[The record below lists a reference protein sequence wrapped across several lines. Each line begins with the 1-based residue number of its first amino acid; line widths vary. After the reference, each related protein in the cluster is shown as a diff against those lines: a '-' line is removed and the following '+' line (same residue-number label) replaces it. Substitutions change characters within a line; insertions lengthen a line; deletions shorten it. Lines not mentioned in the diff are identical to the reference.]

1 MPVDLKRIKSKLKG
15 KGKPEPK
22 KDESYEERK
31 HNKDTQGRRHMLETK
46 VKNDISDA
54 ELPELNLDFVNYGCM
69 SREKMNKLSVC
80 EVTKILPKPGKSEET
95 DYTSDDKRLG
105 CLENNSLCTSC
116 GKPNDECPGHYGIIK
131 LPKRYIH
138 PLFRDS
144 AIKVLQ
150 SICWRCLR
158 TLIDPEI
165 LKELPLS
172 GMARLAH
179 ISNESKN
186 IEHHIGSCTH
196 VNKLYKY
203 SQTPIFKTGSGPRTV
218 NGKVVGTP
226 TSGIKDS
233 VDIFA
238 KIKFLTGK
246 NKTEEKDYIITPDM
260 VYNIFKG
267 LSDSDVKLLGFEGY
281 RTTSGTWVWKNHPLN
296 FIIDFI
302 PVIPPSARPYVV
314 REGIRKDDFI
324 TRFYDDV
331 IIEKLKYNNNDEGS
345 GEDFIAKMLFYYSH
359 IIDNSD
365 KAYKKASVDV
375 IKSFKDRLV
384 GKEQLIRGSIMGK
397 RCDFTARTV
406 LGPNGGLEFGEIAVP
421 KIMSSTLTIPEH
433 VTKYNIDFIKDI
445 AAKDEISCLIPR
457 YGKLAG
463 RKLRFKKD
471 KHVIKIGD
479 IVERHSRN
487 NDAVIFNR
495 QPTLQKQSMCG
506 YRIKFQDKLSVGIHI
521 SSTTSHNADFD
532 GDEGNIHMLQS
543 VKAQV
548 EAKTF
553 VASNSCIMSGINS
566 SPVGGII
573 FNGATGA
580 YLLSHDD
587 LKLSDTEFKSALAS
601 MRYVTENVESLKER
615 IINLKI
621 NHKYDV
627 DYLSGKCL
635 CSTLFPK
642 NFWYTNGKVVIRNGI
657 LVKGRLTKKNMGPS
671 PNSIV
676 QSFYKNY
683 GQEKTRRFITD
694 ATFLFNWYLS
704 IYGLTVGVKDCRP
717 PRNAEEEFRLRK
729 KQIIDEIN
737 DEVLSFPPLGYDA
750 TELEKVQREEKINET
765 ITSGTDRIKMALIGG
780 EVEENGEKIK
790 IKRILSPDNSISLM
804 AESGAKG
811 KVNDTAKI
819 IALLGQQY
827 VPDRR
832 PDLVVSRGKR
842 WLSSFHPD
850 DKSIYSRGFVSGS
863 FYEGLDPD
871 EFFAHSM
878 ASRIGLCNTAVKTAD
893 IGALQRR
900 MVKSQEDLVAQYDGS
915 VRNQNGNIFQFSYGA
930 GFGSSKLLRR
940 TNKNGTD
947 YLTFI
952 NLEETMGRINAENG
966 FMNENYVFDE
976 VRKLFD

>member
-1 MPVDLKRIKSKLKG
+1 MPVELKNIKSKLKG
-15 KGKPEPK
+15 KGKSEKSKEKSKKEP
-22 KDESYEERK
+22 K
-31 HNKDTQGRRHMLETK
+31 HNKDVQGRRHMLETK

-54 ELPELNLDFVNYGCM
+54 ELPELDLNFVNYGCM
-69 SREKMNKLSVC
+69 TRDKMEKMSVC
-80 EVTKILPKPGKSEET
+80 EINKVLPKPGRSEDT
-95 DYTSDDKRLG
+95 DYTTDDKRMG
-105 CLENNSLCTSC
+105 CLENNCLCTSC
-116 GKPNDECPGHYGIIK
+116 GKSNDECPGHYGIIK
-131 LPKRYIH
+131 LPKKYIH

-144 AIKVLQ
+144 TIKVLQ

-158 TLIDPEI
+158 PLIEPEI

-172 GMARLAH
+172 GMARLAY
-179 ISNESKN
+179 IADESKG
-186 IEHHIGSCTH
+186 IQHHIGSCTTI
-196 VNKLYKY
+196 NKRYKY
-203 SQTPIFKTGSGPRTV
+203 TQNPSFKTGTGPRTV

-226 TSGIKDS
+226 TSSVKDS

-238 KIKFLTGK
+238 KIKMPKVGAGK
-246 NKTEEKDYIITPDM
+246 AEEKDFIITPDM
-260 VYNIFKG
+260 IYSIFKS

-281 RTTSGTWVWKNHPLN
+281 FVNGKWSWKNHPLN
-296 FIIDFI
+296 FIVDFI

-331 IIEKLKYNNNDEGS
+331 ITEKIKYTNNDEGS

-397 RCDFTARTV
+397 RCDFTGRTV
-406 LGPNGGLEFGEIAVP
+406 LGPNGSLEFGEIAP
-421 KIMSSTLTIPEH
+421 PAIMKSKLTIPEY
-433 VTKYNIDFIKDI
+433 VTKYNLNFVKDL
-445 AAKDEISCLIPR
+445 ASNDEISCLIPR

-471 KHVIKIGD
+471 KHEIKIGD
-479 IVERHSRN
+479 VVERHSRDG
-487 NDAVIFNR
+487 DAILFNR

-506 YRIKFQDKLSVGIHI
+506 YRIKFQNKLSVGLHI
-521 SSTTSHNADFD
+521 SSTTPHNADFD

-543 VKAQV
+543 VQAQV

-553 VASNSCIMSGINS
+553 VSSNFSIMSGINS

-573 FNGATGA
+573 YNGATGA
-580 YLLSHDD
+580 YLLSEDSVM
-587 LKLSDTEFKSALAS
+587 LSEEEFRDAASS
-601 MRYVTENVESLKER
+601 MRYASDNLSSLKER
-615 IINLKI
+615 IINLNI
-621 NHKYDV
+621 NHKYNIEFM
-627 DYLSGKCL
+627 SGKSI
-635 CSTLFPK
+635 CSALFPK
-642 NFWYTNGKVVIRNGI
+642 DFWYSNGKVVIRNGV
-657 LVKGRLTKKNMGPS
+657 LLKGRLTKKNMGPS

-683 GQEKTRRFITD
+683 GQEQTRRFITD
-694 ATFLFNWYLS
+694 ATFLFNWYLG

-717 PRNAEEEFRLRK
+717 PENVEDEFKLRK
-729 KQIIDEIN
+729 KQIIEEIN
-737 DEVLSFPPLGYDA
+737 DEVLSFPPLPYDA
-750 TELEKVQREEKINET
+750 TDLEKIQREEKINET

-780 EVEENGEKIK
+780 EVEEDGKKIK
-790 IKRILSPDNSISLM
+790 IQRILAPDNAISLM
-804 AESGAKG
+804 AASGAKG

-832 PDLVVSRGKR
+832 PDLVMSRGKR
-842 WLSSFHPD
+842 WLSSFHVD

-878 ASRIGLCNTAVKTAD
+878 ASRIGLCSTAVKTAD

-900 MVKSQEDLVAQYDGS
+900 MVKSQEDLIAQYDGS

-940 TNKNGTD
+940 TKSNGTD

-952 NLEETMGRINAENG
+952 NLEETIGRINAKEG
-966 FMNENYVFDE
+966 FMSENYIFDE
-976 VRKLFD
+976 VKSMFD

>member
-1 MPVDLKRIKSKLKG
+1 MPVDLKNIKSKLKG
-15 KGKPEPK
+15 KGKPEKSKEKPK
-22 KDESYEERK
+22 KDNK
-31 HNKDTQGRRHMLETK
+31 HNKDVQGRRHMLETK
-46 VKNDISDA
+46 VMNDISDA
-54 ELPELNLDFVNYGCM
+54 ELPILTLDFVNYGCM
-69 SREKMNKLSVC
+69 TREKIEKMSVC
-80 EVTKILPKPGKSEET
+80 EINKVLPKPGKPVDT
-95 DYTSDDKRLG
+95 DYTTDDKRLG
-105 CLENNSLCTSC
+105 CLDNNALCTSC
-116 GKPNDECPGHYGIIK
+116 GKSNDECPGHYGIIN
-131 LPKRYIH
+131 LPKKYIH

-150 SICWRCLR
+150 SICWRCIR
-158 TLIDPEI
+158 PLIDPEI

-172 GMARLAH
+172 GIPRLNH
-179 ISNESKN
+179 ISIESKN
-186 IEHHIGSCTH
+186 IEHHVGSCTH
-196 VNKLYKY
+196 INKRYKY
-203 SQTPIFKTGSGPRTV
+203 FKNPSFKTGTGPRTV
-218 NGKVVGTP
+218 KGKVVGTP
-226 TSGIKDS
+226 TSGVKDS

-238 KIKFLTGK
+238 KV
-246 NKTEEKDYIITPDM
+246 KTSTARGAVTEKDFIITPDM
-260 VYNIFKG
+260 VYSIFKS

-281 RTTSGTWVWKNHPLN
+281 HSDGKWIWKNHPLN

-331 IIEKLKYNNNDEGS
+331 IIEKSKYFNNDDGGG
-345 GEDFIAKMLFYYSH
+345 GEDFVAKILFYYSH

-384 GKEQLIRGSIMGK
+384 GKNELIRGSIMGK
-397 RCDFTARTV
+397 RSDYTARTV
-406 LGPNGGLEFGEIAVP
+406 LGPNGELEFGEIAP
-421 KIMSSTLTIPEH
+421 PAIMKSSLTIPEY
-433 VTKYNIDFIKDI
+433 VTKYNIDFVKNL
-445 AAKDEISCLIPR
+445 AANDEISCLMPR

-471 KHVIKIGD
+471 KHEIKIGD
-479 IVERHSRN
+479 MVERHSRN
-487 NDAVIFNR
+487 GDAILFNR

-521 SSTTSHNADFD
+521 TSTTGHNADFD

-553 VASNSCIMSGINS
+553 VSSNFCIMSGINS

-573 FNGATGA
+573 YNGATGA
-580 YLLSHDD
+580 FLLSDD
-587 LKLSDTEFKSALAS
+587 NVMLNASEFRDAAS
-601 MRYVTENVESLKER
+601 VMRYANEHLTSLKDR
-615 IINLKI
+615 IINLNI
-621 NHKYDV
+621 NHNYNIKMM
-627 DYLSGKCL
+627 SGKGI
-635 CSTLFPK
+635 CSALFPPD
-642 NFWYTNGKVVIRNGI
+642 FWYSNGKVVIRNGI
-657 LVKGRLTKKNMGPS
+657 LLKGRLTKKNMGPS

-683 GQEKTRRFITD
+683 GQEHTRRFITD
-694 ATFLFNWYLS
+694 ATFLFNWYLG
-704 IYGLTVGVKDCRP
+704 IYGVTVGVKDCRP
-717 PRNAEEEFRLRK
+717 PSNVEEEFKLRK
-729 KQIIDEIN
+729 KQIIEEIN
-737 DEVLSFPPLGYDA
+737 EEVLSFPPLPYDA
-750 TELEKVQREEKINET
+750 TELEKIQREEKINET
-765 ITSGTDRIKMALIGG
+765 ITTGTDKIKMALVGG
-780 EVEENGEKIK
+780 EVEEGGQKIK
-790 IKRILSPDNSISLM
+790 IQRILAPDNAISMM
-804 AESGAKG
+804 AASGAKG

-832 PDLVVSRGKR
+832 PDLVMNRGKR
-842 WLSSFHPD
+842 WLSSFHID

-900 MVKSQEDLVAQYDGS
+900 MVKSQEDLIVQYDGS

-930 GFGSSKLLRR
+930 GFGSSKLIRR
-940 TNKNGTD
+940 TKKNGTD

-952 NLEETMGRINAENG
+952 NLEETVGRINAKEG
-966 FMNENYVFDE
+966 FMSENYIFDE
-976 VRKLFD
+976 VRKMFD